1 MAEQEVIKHT
11 KKVYKIWNSKQHSF
25 WHKLKEFV
33 IEILIIVFAVSL
45 SIWFHSWS
53 EHRHEQKQVKTFLL
67 GLKTDI
73 QEDIDEVN
81 NLISIYT
88 SYGKNYKYLSNLSDT
103 ITYINDTLSNAL
115 EGIFSNAYLRPN
127 MSRYTGFSMS
137 GRLLNIENEKLSQNI
152 LNFYQELIP
161 RIKSSEGGYVEL
173 HKEFT
178 TYLLDNMTEKIS
190 PESKLKVLLTPKGKN
205 LCNQLIPK
213 NQLFERYN
221 DFIKAGNEIVKQID
235 EEYQDEKK

>member
-25 WHKLKEFV
+25 WYKLKEFV

-81 NLISIYT
+81 NLISIYK
-88 SYGKNYKYLSNLSDT
+88 SYGSSYEYLSNLSDT

-137 GRLLNIENEKLSQNI
+137 GRLLNIENEKLAQNI
-152 LNFYQELIP
+152 LNFYQELVP
-161 RIKSSEGGYVEL
+161 RIKSSEGGYVET
-173 HKEFT
+173 HKELV

-190 PESKLKVLLTPKGKN
+190 PESKLKVLLTAKGKN
-205 LCNQLIPK
+205 LCYQLIPK